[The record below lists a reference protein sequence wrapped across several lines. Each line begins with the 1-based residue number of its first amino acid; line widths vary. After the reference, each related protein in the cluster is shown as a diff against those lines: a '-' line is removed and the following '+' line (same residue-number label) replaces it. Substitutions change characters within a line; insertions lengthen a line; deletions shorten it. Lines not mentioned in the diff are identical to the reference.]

1 MFFCFFYVPA
11 KSPRADLRDAT
22 LSNIDCSVVENVR
35 KLPSTAA
42 GVPHAHGCSS
52 TDPSPPITG
61 TSTSTSRNNKSDG
74 ASLVTICAHLLLLL
88 PLCSMQ
94 SETLVR
100 GTLPTIG
107 AAPVCHEEYVYG
119 CVLCI
124 GASSSSVGPIVKPLF
139 NDFLSK
145 DLMFLRN
152 LATIEHASMSMLLL
166 CVRNLRFLQL
176 LFAYFHS

>member
-1 MFFCFFYVPA
+1 
-11 KSPRADLRDAT
+11 
-22 LSNIDCSVVENVR
+22 
-35 KLPSTAA
+35 
-42 GVPHAHGCSS
+42 
-52 TDPSPPITG
+52 
-61 TSTSTSRNNKSDG
+61 
-74 ASLVTICAHLLLLL
+74 
-88 PLCSMQ
+88 MQ